1 MRSRVI
7 AHRGCGFAAP
17 ENTLR
22 AVCCAIALEVDGI
35 ELDVHS
41 SRDGEIVVL
50 HDFTVDRTTDGSG
63 SVAELTLREL
73 KELDAGENQ
82 SIPTLQEVIDEVRG
96 RGILLNIEIKPT
108 GIEEQVLQIITHND
122 FFDQAIISSFL
133 WPVLETVREIHSE
146 VETGLLYLVD
156 LEDPIQV
163 AHELGVNA
171 LHPHCG
177 LVTPQLVE
185 KCHDSGLDIN
195 PWTVNDNQEMQ
206 RLIDLAVDS
215 IITDYPTRLKEL
227 LQK

>member
-50 HDFTVDRTTDGSG
+50 HDFTVDRTTNGSG

-163 AHELGVNA
+163 AYELGVNA